1 MKRAC
6 LSLVAIFLLAS
17 TCSADERRCYEL
29 HMFEWKPPL
38 NSADESHLK
47 LPRFFELTPTLVK
60 VADGSNVYAIVP
72 VRASTS
78 SLPTMYWFQD
88 PGRLLTLTWSD
99 GASVLFMELVRVKAG
114 FVGDVSLVKSSVLQ
128 PQKGSV
134 FVVNTSCEST
144 P

>member
-1 MKRAC
+1 
-6 LSLVAIFLLAS
+6 
-17 TCSADERRCYEL
+17 
-29 HMFEWKPPL
+29 MFEWKPPL
-38 NSADESHLK
+38 NSADEAHLK
-47 LPRFFELTPTLVK
+47 LPSFFELTPKLVK
-60 VADGSNVYAIVP
+60 VADGSNVYQIVP

-78 SLPTMYWFQD
+78 SMPMMYWFQD

-99 GASVLFMELVRVKAG
+99 GATVIFMELVRVKAG

-134 FVVNTSCEST
+134 FVVSTSCEAT